1 MVKDRTL
8 SLTPYA
14 MFLFLPVFT
23 MLTYFLYW
31 RRGMYYGEHIVYAFH
46 VHAFAYFL
54 LLALTFANQT
64 VGIIFALWG
73 IGYFWFAMRRVF
85 GGRWGATSLRY
96 LIIGSLY
103 PLMLFTF
110 VMLTMAIA
118 IFI

>member
-85 GGRWGATSLRY
+85 GGRWWTTSLRY

-103 PLMLFTF
+103 PLMLVTF
-110 VMLTMAIA
+110 VTLTMAIA